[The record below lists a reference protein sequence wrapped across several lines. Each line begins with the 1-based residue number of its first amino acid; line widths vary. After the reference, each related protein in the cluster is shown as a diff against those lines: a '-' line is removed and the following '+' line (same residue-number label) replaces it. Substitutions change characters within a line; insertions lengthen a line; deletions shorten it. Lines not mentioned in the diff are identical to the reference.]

1 MNNLTLQHQVST
13 TQQTAAIIAYLMLLS
28 RSDHH
33 IDSSKDME
41 DRKDTLGYEAMVNW
55 IFLSRSRVQTAKNDQ
70 KIDRRLCWFRQCFS
84 HLQEDAR
91 IEMAAKTERT
101 WYRPNV
107 ENRWL
112 WQWKPRLYLSRNRR
126 PWWRVRNKQISH
138 QTPDHPLF
146 QQFGKT

>member
-70 KIDRRLCWFRQCFS
+70 KIDRRLC
-84 HLQEDAR
+84 
-91 IEMAAKTERT
+91 
-101 WYRPNV
+101 
-107 ENRWL
+107 
-112 WQWKPRLYLSRNRR
+112 
-126 PWWRVRNKQISH
+126 
-138 QTPDHPLF
+138 
-146 QQFGKT
+146 